1 MYWPEEG
8 GAAYGEFKVDITGKE
23 ECPGFTVRKLVISN
37 FKVRLYS
44 LINYTVSITMCTDC
58 LAALNIMIFYC

>member
-8 GAAYGEFKVDITGKE
+8 EAAYGEFKVDITGKE

-44 LINYTVSITMCTDC
+44 LINYTVSITMYTDC
-58 LAALNIMIFYC
+58 LAALNIMILYC

>member
-23 ECPGFTVRKLVISN
+23 EHPGFTVRKLVVSDS
-37 FKVRLYS
+37 KVCVLTGS
-44 LINYTVSITMCTDC
+44 QC
-58 LAALNIMIFYC
+58 MIVH

>member
-23 ECPGFTVRKLVISN
+23 EFSEFILRKLVVSN
-37 FKVRLYS
+37 FKAS
-44 LINYTVSITMCTDC
+44 LEATSLFFT
-58 LAALNIMIFYC
+58 L